1 MHLASLL
8 PMGLADTVA
17 ESRRVQLDV
26 YRAMSPE
33 RRVDVALAM
42 SEDARRITLEGIRAR
57 CGWLDDDG
65 VRRELLRIMLGAAL
79 AKLIGGVRSVR

>member
-1 MHLASLL
+1 M
-8 PMGLADTVA
+8 
-17 ESRRVQLDV
+17 QLEV

-42 SEDARRITLEGIRAR
+42 SEAARGITLEGIRAR

-65 VRRELLRIMLGAAL
+65 VRRELLRIMLGASL
-79 AKLIGGVRSVR
+79 AELIGGVRSVQ

>member
-1 MHLASLL
+1 M
-8 PMGLADTVA
+8 
-17 ESRRVQLDV
+17 QLEV

-42 SEDARRITLEGIRAR
+42 SEDARGITLEGIRAR

-65 VRRELLRIMLGAAL
+65 VRRELLRIMLGASL
-79 AKLIGGVRSVR
+79 AKLVGGVRPVQ

>member
-1 MHLASLL
+1 MNLASLL
-8 PMGLADTVA
+8 GMGLADTAA
-17 ESRRVQLDV
+17 ESRRVQLNV

-65 VRRELLRIMLGAAL
+65 VRRELLRILLGTSL

>member
-1 MHLASLL
+1 M
-8 PMGLADTVA
+8 
-17 ESRRVQLDV
+17 QLEV

-42 SEDARRITLEGIRAR
+42 SEDARGITLEGIRAR

-65 VRRELLRIMLGAAL
+65 VRRELLRIMLGASL
-79 AKLIGGVRSVR
+79 TKLIGGVRSVQ